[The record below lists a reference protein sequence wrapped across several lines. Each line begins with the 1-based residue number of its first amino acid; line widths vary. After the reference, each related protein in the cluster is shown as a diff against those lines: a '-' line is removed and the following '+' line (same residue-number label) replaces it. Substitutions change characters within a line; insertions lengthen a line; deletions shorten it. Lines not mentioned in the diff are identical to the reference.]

1 MEYQVILDD
10 FQGPLDLL
18 LHLIKEKEMDLQTLE
33 LSVITDQYLQ
43 YIHMM
48 ESSQLE
54 VMSEYLVMAAQ
65 LIEMKSKMLLP
76 KEKVQIEDEYQED
89 PREALIRR
97 LIEYKRYKDV
107 LDEIQEKYEKRQ
119 SMLIKPSNNMEEYVI
134 DTSTMIPKGLEVYDL
149 MKAMQKMY
157 QRKMLSRPLDTHI
170 SKKDIS
176 IEQRSDQIRNYFKV
190 RVNKRVKL
198 DELFD
203 RGDRYYFIVTFLSIL
218 VLANDKEVEIIQEGE
233 RVMEDYNNIIEGIL
247 YLKGDEG
254 IDIKELS
261 LILEISKKEAVE
273 AMDHFIEAYSK
284 RGFDGLQVVDF
295 GGKYKLATNP
305 QYFPYYQKMVEQ
317 SKATL
322 SQAALETLAI
332 IAYNQPIT
340 RAKVEDIRGVGC
352 DGMIRKLIAK
362 ALIKEVGRE
371 ESPGL
376 PILYGVTDEFMD
388 AFSLASL
395 DELPE
400 LGDVVETESD
410 EDIFKTKY
418 QERDL

>member
-76 KEKVQIEDEYQED
+76 KEKVED

-119 SMLIKPSNNMEEYVI
+119 FMLIKPSHNMEEYVI
-134 DTSTMIPKGLEVYDL
+134 DTSTMIPEGLEVYDL

-218 VLANDKEVEIIQEGE
+218 VLANDKEVEIIQEGLFDDIY
-233 RVMEDYNNIIEGIL
+233 VEG
-247 YLKGDEG
+247 
-254 IDIKELS
+254 KE
-261 LILEISKKEAVE
+261 
-273 AMDHFIEAYSK
+273 
-284 RGFDGLQVVDF
+284 
-295 GGKYKLATNP
+295 
-305 QYFPYYQKMVEQ
+305 
-317 SKATL
+317 
-322 SQAALETLAI
+322 
-332 IAYNQPIT
+332 
-340 RAKVEDIRGVGC
+340 
-352 DGMIRKLIAK
+352 
-362 ALIKEVGRE
+362 
-371 ESPGL
+371 
-376 PILYGVTDEFMD
+376 
-388 AFSLASL
+388 
-395 DELPE
+395 
-400 LGDVVETESD
+400 
-410 EDIFKTKY
+410 
-418 QERDL
+418 

>member
-76 KEKVQIEDEYQED
+76 KEKVQIEDEYQE
-89 PREALIRR
+89 ALIRR

-119 SMLIKPSNNMEEYVI
+119 FMLIKPSHNMEEYVI
-134 DTSTMIPKGLEVYDL
+134 DTSTMIPEGLEVYDL

-218 VLANDKEVEIIQEGE
+218 VLANDKEVEIIQEGLFDDIY
-233 RVMEDYNNIIEGIL
+233 VEG
-247 YLKGDEG
+247 
-254 IDIKELS
+254 KE
-261 LILEISKKEAVE
+261 
-273 AMDHFIEAYSK
+273 
-284 RGFDGLQVVDF
+284 
-295 GGKYKLATNP
+295 
-305 QYFPYYQKMVEQ
+305 
-317 SKATL
+317 
-322 SQAALETLAI
+322 
-332 IAYNQPIT
+332 
-340 RAKVEDIRGVGC
+340 
-352 DGMIRKLIAK
+352 
-362 ALIKEVGRE
+362 
-371 ESPGL
+371 
-376 PILYGVTDEFMD
+376 
-388 AFSLASL
+388 
-395 DELPE
+395 
-400 LGDVVETESD
+400 
-410 EDIFKTKY
+410 
-418 QERDL
+418 

>member
-97 LIEYKRYKDV
+97 LIEYIRYKDV

-119 SMLIKPSNNMEEYVI
+119 FMLIKSSHNMEEYVI
-134 DTSTMIPKGLEVYDL
+134 DTSTMIPEGLEVYDL

-203 RGDRYYFIVTFLSIL
+203 IMGIDLDIPEDAYSLGSWMYSKIEDIPDIGDMYQYHNL
-218 VLANDKEVEIIQEGE
+218 VFTIIEVEDRRIK
-233 RVMEDYNNIIEGIL
+233 RVKIE
-247 YLKGDEG
+247 
-254 IDIKELS
+254 
-261 LILEISKKEAVE
+261 V
-273 AMDHFIEAYSK
+273 MDS
-284 RGFDGLQVVDF
+284 
-295 GGKYKLATNP
+295 
-305 QYFPYYQKMVEQ
+305 
-317 SKATL
+317 S
-322 SQAALETLAI
+322 
-332 IAYNQPIT
+332 
-340 RAKVEDIRGVGC
+340 
-352 DGMIRKLIAK
+352 
-362 ALIKEVGRE
+362 
-371 ESPGL
+371 
-376 PILYGVTDEFMD
+376 
-388 AFSLASL
+388 
-395 DELPE
+395 
-400 LGDVVETESD
+400 ETET
-410 EDIFKTKY
+410 E
-418 QERDL
+418 

>member
-1 MEYQVILDD
+1 MNNFLIGD
-10 FQGPLDLL
+10 FEGPLDLL
-18 LHLIKEKEMDLQTLE
+18 LHLVKQSKIEISEIKIVDITEQYINYLKEMEEMNLD
-33 LSVITDQYLQ
+33 IA
-43 YIHMM
+43 
-48 ESSQLE
+48 
-54 VMSEYLVMAAQ
+54 SEYLVTASE

-218 VLANDKEVEIIQEGE
+218 VLANDKEVEIIQEGLFDDIY
-233 RVMEDYNNIIEGIL
+233 VEG
-247 YLKGDEG
+247 
-254 IDIKELS
+254 KE
-261 LILEISKKEAVE
+261 
-273 AMDHFIEAYSK
+273 
-284 RGFDGLQVVDF
+284 
-295 GGKYKLATNP
+295 
-305 QYFPYYQKMVEQ
+305 
-317 SKATL
+317 
-322 SQAALETLAI
+322 
-332 IAYNQPIT
+332 
-340 RAKVEDIRGVGC
+340 
-352 DGMIRKLIAK
+352 
-362 ALIKEVGRE
+362 
-371 ESPGL
+371 
-376 PILYGVTDEFMD
+376 
-388 AFSLASL
+388 
-395 DELPE
+395 
-400 LGDVVETESD
+400 
-410 EDIFKTKY
+410 
-418 QERDL
+418 

>member
-48 ESSQLE
+48 ESSQL
-54 VMSEYLVMAAQ
+54 EYLVMAAQ

-170 SKKDIS
+170 SKKEIS

-218 VLANDKEVEIIQEGE
+218 VLANDKEVEIIQEGLFDDIY
-233 RVMEDYNNIIEGIL
+233 VEG
-247 YLKGDEG
+247 
-254 IDIKELS
+254 KE
-261 LILEISKKEAVE
+261 
-273 AMDHFIEAYSK
+273 
-284 RGFDGLQVVDF
+284 
-295 GGKYKLATNP
+295 
-305 QYFPYYQKMVEQ
+305 
-317 SKATL
+317 
-322 SQAALETLAI
+322 
-332 IAYNQPIT
+332 
-340 RAKVEDIRGVGC
+340 
-352 DGMIRKLIAK
+352 
-362 ALIKEVGRE
+362 
-371 ESPGL
+371 
-376 PILYGVTDEFMD
+376 
-388 AFSLASL
+388 
-395 DELPE
+395 
-400 LGDVVETESD
+400 
-410 EDIFKTKY
+410 
-418 QERDL
+418 